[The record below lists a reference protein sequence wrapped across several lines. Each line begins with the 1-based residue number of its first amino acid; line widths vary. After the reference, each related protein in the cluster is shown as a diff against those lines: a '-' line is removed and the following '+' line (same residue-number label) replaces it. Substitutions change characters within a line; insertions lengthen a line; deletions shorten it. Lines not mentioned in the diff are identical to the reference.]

1 MLKPSIQAVV
11 EGESLSREQARQAME
26 IVMNGE
32 ASQPQIGAFLTAL
45 RMRGETDEEL
55 AGFAE
60 VMREKAIRVPLDG
73 LTDAVVD
80 TCGTGGDVSNSFN
93 ISTTAAFVAAGAG
106 VRVAKHGNRA
116 MTSRCGSAD
125 VLEGLGITIEL
136 APEQVAECIDR
147 VGIGFMYAPA
157 FHPAMRFAG
166 PVRREIGIRT
176 VFNLLGPLVNPAGA
190 SRQVVGV
197 PDDATAV
204 RVANVLGMLGSN
216 HCLVVHAHEGLDEI
230 GVSGPSTVAEMMM
243 RGSAWVTTYAIEP
256 EHFDLKRHRLEDIK
270 GGSVRDNVEITRNVL
285 AGKPG
290 ATLDVTLINAAAA
303 LYAADAAPSI
313 EAGIDLARESIES
326 GAAAAKVT
334 ELAEATSRM
343 TSDQKVEV

>member
-1 MLKPSIQAVV
+1 MLKPAIQAIVD
-11 EGESLSREQARQAME
+11 GQQLNREQAVDAMQ
-26 IVMNGE
+26 IIMNGE

-60 VMREKAIRVPLDG
+60 VMREKAIKVPVDIGDEPL
-73 LTDAVVD
+73 VD

-93 ISTTAAFVAAGAG
+93 ISTTAAFVVAGAG

-125 VLEGLGITIEL
+125 VLEGLGVKIEL

-147 VGIGFMYAPA
+147 IGIGFMYAPA

-190 SRQVVGV
+190 THQVVGV
-197 PDDATAV
+197 PSPDVAP
-204 RVANVLGMLGSN
+204 RVARVMGLLGSQ
-216 HCLVVHAHEGLDEI
+216 HALVVHGHEGLDEL
-230 GVSGPSTVAEMMM
+230 GVSGLSTVAEMMM
-243 RGSAWVTTYAIEP
+243 RESAWVTSYEITPDRFGLGCYDLDAI
-256 EHFDLKRHRLEDIK
+256 R
-270 GGSVRDNVEITRNVL
+270 GGSVRANVEISRSVL
-285 AGKPG
+285 GGERGAPRDITILNAG
-290 ATLDVTLINAAAA
+290 AAI
-303 LYAADAAPSI
+303 YAADRAGSLEEGVTLAA
-313 EAGIDLARESIES
+313 EAIDS
-326 GAAAAKVT
+326 GAALDKAR
-334 ELAEATSRM
+334 ELAELTSSMAATQ
-343 TSDQKVEV
+343 TVGV